1 MKFIVGEKKQMTQ
14 IFDEEGRVHPATIL
28 SVGPAVITQIK
39 TKEKDGYSAIQVGYG
54 NRRRKNIPKP
64 QQGHAGKLGDFEGF
78 TEFRFPTED
87 QDAVGEYSVGK
98 AIDVSSFEAGDMVTL
113 SAISKGKGFQGVV
126 KRHGFHGGP
135 RTHGQKHSERSPGS
149 IGAQG
154 PQRVFKGKKMP
165 GRMGG
170 DKVTLRKVR
179 ILAVDTDNNLLVV
192 RGSVPG
198 RRGTL
203 VEIRGVHAKQPA

>member
-14 IFDEEGRVHPATIL
+14 IFDEKGRVYPATIL

-39 TKEKDGYSAIQVGYG
+39 TKERDGYSAVQVGYG
-54 NRRRKNIPKP
+54 SRRKKNIPKP
-64 QQGHAGKLGDFEGF
+64 QQGHAGKLGDFKGF
-78 TEFRFPTED
+78 AEFRFPTENSN
-87 QDAVGEYSVGK
+87 AVSGYSVGTT
-98 AIDVSSFEAGDMVTL
+98 IDVASFEAGDMVTL

-154 PQRVFKGKKMP
+154 PQRVFKGTKMA

-179 ILAVDTDNNLLVV
+179 ILAVDIDNNLLVV
-192 RGSVPG
+192 KGSVPG

-203 VEIRGVHAKQPA
+203 VEIRGVLAKQSV

>member
-1 MKFIVGEKKQMTQ
+1 MKFIVGKKEEMTQ
-14 IFDEEGRVHPATIL
+14 IFDDEGRVYPATIL
-28 SVGPAVITQIK
+28 AVGPVVITQVK
-39 TKEKDGYSAIQVGYG
+39 TKTKDGYSAIQIGYG
-54 NRRRKNIPKP
+54 SRRKKNIPKP
-64 QQGHAGKLGDFEGF
+64 QQGHAGKLGDFAGF
-78 TEFRFPTED
+78 AEFRFPNEESD
-87 QDAVGEYSVGK
+87 IPNGYSVGTTLD
-98 AIDVSSFEAGDMVTL
+98 ASSFEVGDTVTL

-179 ILAVDTDNNLLVV
+179 ILAVDADNNLLVV
-192 RGSVPG
+192 KGSVPG
-198 RRGTL
+198 RRGTI
-203 VEIRGVHAKQPA
+203 VEIRGLLAKQPA